1 MYVYI
6 SFFTSFMS
14 LCVCDS
20 GSICHICMG
29 VHRGQKKMLE
39 PPRTGVTEGWGASDG
54 CLEPNLDPLEEQQM
68 LSNIEPSFQLYNI

>member
-1 MYVYI
+1 MDFCLY
-6 SFFTSFMS
+6 M
-14 LCVCDS
+14 
-20 GSICHICMG
+20 CMCITHVPC
-29 VHRGQKKMLE
+29 VHRGQKKVLE